1 MFPIQKVYFGNK
13 YVIIT
18 IWFKI
23 NKAMIII
30 QFIYKSNDHMLYE
43 ISDIS
48 DIMHALWSLILY
60 IWLIA
65 WFTQFFEF
73 DLQQISNSLNIFSK
87 YCWIAC
93 IVFIIFM

>member
-48 DIMHALWSLILY
+48 DIMHAL
-60 IWLIA
+60 
-65 WFTQFFEF
+65 
-73 DLQQISNSLNIFSK
+73 
-87 YCWIAC
+87 
-93 IVFIIFM
+93 